1 MWSRWVLLWALAG
14 LFVAC
19 ARLAPGPTD
28 PLPSWNAGSVKASI
42 VDFVRR
48 VTMQGGAEFVP
59 PAARIAVFDNDGT
72 LWSEQPMYFQ
82 LAFAIDRVRALA
94 PQHPEWRT
102 RQPFKAVLDGDL
114 RALAASGDKGL
125 VELLMVTH
133 TARLDGADLRHSP
146 GAGDRDHVRHPISDQ
161 QGRHAGADAPA
172 QDRVPQRRAG

>member
-1 MWSRWVLLWALAG
+1 VLVWVLAG

-48 VTMQGGAEFVP
+48 VTMQDGAEFVP

-82 LAFAIDRVRALA
+82 LTFAIDRVRALA

-125 VELLMVTH
+125 IELLMVTH
-133 TARLDGADLRHSP
+133 TGMTTDEFAKIVADWIATACPEGPSSSC
-146 GAGDRDHVRHPISDQ
+146 AS
-161 QGRHAGADAPA
+161 GRSGPTAFP
-172 QDRVPQRRAG
+172 RSR